1 MIWLKYCGPSRVSML
16 CNDNF
21 FTHDMATSNGSLVE
35 GVIANLPLFKHSSKP
50 HLTELARHARTQH
63 VSRGTLIVHRGDKLQ
78 GLLAVAYGMVKLSLR
93 GDAGEE
99 KVIRLVGPG
108 EVFGEPAA
116 FLETPMPLDAIAL
129 GDTLLVILP
138 AGPVNTLIER
148 EPQFARS
155 MIASLSARMNAMVAD
170 MEATSLHGALERV
183 AAYLDSLADG
193 GAPTPVTVRLPATKT
208 VIAARLGVTKETF
221 SRLLRELAQRGLV
234 RIAKREITLLDRAEL
249 VQVANSGRR
258 HAHHAHHP
266 AHASAA

>member
-1 MIWLKYCGPSRVSML
+1 ML
-16 CNDNF
+16 ANDNF
-21 FTHDMATSNGSLVE
+21 PAHDMATPNGSLVE
-35 GVIANLPLFKHSSKP
+35 GVIANLPLFRQCSKP
-50 HLTELARHARTQH
+50 HLAELARHARTQH
-63 VSRGTLIVHRGDKLQ
+63 VTRGTLIVHRGDKLQ

-93 GDAGEE
+93 GEAGEE

-138 AGPVNTLIER
+138 AGPVNALVDR
-148 EPQFARS
+148 EPHFARS

-170 MEATSLHGALERV
+170 MEATSLHGAIERV
-183 AAYLDSLADG
+183 ASYLESLADA
-193 GAPTPVTVRLPATKT
+193 GAPAPVTVRLPATKT

-234 RIAKREITLLDRAEL
+234 KIAKREITLLDRAEL
-249 VQVANSGRR
+249 EHVAHSGRK
-258 HAHHAHHP
+258 HAHHAHHASHVP
-266 AHASAA
+266 AA

>member
-1 MIWLKYCGPSRVSML
+1 
-16 CNDNF
+16 
-21 FTHDMATSNGSLVE
+21 MATPNGNLVE

-50 HLTELARHARTQH
+50 HLAELARHARTQH
-63 VSRGTLIVHRGDKLQ
+63 VSRGTLIAHRGDKLQ

-138 AGPVNTLIER
+138 AQSVNALIER

-170 MEATSLHGALERV
+170 MEATTLHGALERV
-183 AAYLDSLADG
+183 ASYLDSLADA
-193 GAPTPVTVRLPATKT
+193 GAPAPVTVRLPATKT

-234 RIAKREITLLDRAEL
+234 SIAKREITLLDRAEL
-249 VQVANSGRR
+249 AHVAHSGRKAHGHAHA
-258 HAHHAHHP
+258 HAHHTAV
-266 AHASAA
+266 